1 MKKIKFLAA
10 MMLVVV
16 LCFTWVTSAFAF
28 TYTLD
33 EDVTVHAKQ
42 ALLLNTDTNTV
53 VYEKGSDEKI
63 DPSALVKIMTGAL
76 VMEYV
81 TDEHLDD
88 SITIS
93 EQVLNEFTNQYSGYI
108 VTGLSAGEKVT
119 IQDLLAGLMI
129 KSANDA
135 AVLLADYVEDEY
147 LNGASFID
155 VMNEKANELGCTST
169 HFVNTHG
176 LQEDGQ
182 FSTASDLM
190 KITQYALSFPSLKE
204 ICSYETYRVDRGND
218 QEDLVFYNTNSMI
231 LSSSSSY
238 YSPAGAVRGATT
250 SEGDMHLV
258 TTATYQGQHYILVL
272 LNCPAENSKGEEVDY
287 PYEDTEALYRWALT
301 SYEVKE
307 VMSKGDIISGV
318 EVPVHLS
325 FNKKYTILVPASDV
339 YLLLPVDMEVTDFVK
354 SIHLDD
360 EELKGP
366 LPKGQEV
373 GTMDLLLDGE
383 VLATVG
389 LETSEE
395 IDRSSLLYAFDL
407 IASFFSLPL
416 IRILLILLVIFAVGY
431 VLYMIQIN
439 SAKEQQK
446 RKEELK
452 RKRRNRE

>member
-10 MMLVVV
+10 MMLVVI
-16 LCFTWVTSAFAF
+16 LCFIWVTSAFAF

-42 ALLLNTDTNTV
+42 ALLLNTDTNTI
-53 VYEKGSDEKI
+53 VYEKGADEKV

-81 TDEHLDD
+81 TEDHLDD
-88 SITIS
+88 PVTVS
-93 EQVLNEFTNQYSGYI
+93 EQVLDEFNNQYSGYI
-108 VTGLSAGEKVT
+108 VTGLSAGETVT

-147 LNGASFID
+147 LNGASFVD

-169 HFVNTHG
+169 YFVNTHG

-182 FSTASDLM
+182 FSTASDMM
-190 KITQYALSFPSLKE
+190 KITQYALSFPKLKE
-204 ICSYETYRVDRGND
+204 ICSYDSYRIDRG
-218 QEDLVFYNTNSMI
+218 EDLDDLLFYNTNSMI
-231 LSSSSSY
+231 FPSSTSY

-250 SEGDMHLV
+250 AEGDMHLV

-272 LNCPAENSKGEEVDY
+272 LNCPSENSEGEEVDY

-301 SYEVKE
+301 SYEVQE

-325 FNKKYTILVPASDV
+325 FSKKYTILVPSSDV
-339 YLLLPVDMEVTDFVK
+339 YLLLPVDTEVEDFVK
-354 SIHLDD
+354 SVHLDD

-366 LPKGQEV
+366 LAKGEEV
-373 GTMDLLLDGE
+373 GTMDLLMDGE

-389 LETSEE
+389 LATSEE
-395 IDRSSLLYAFDL
+395 IDRSSLLYTFDL
-407 IASFFSLPL
+407 IATFFSLPL
-416 IRILLILLVIFAVGY
+416 IRILLILLVIFVVGY

>member
-1 MKKIKFLAA
+1 MKKIKFLTAI
-10 MMLVVV
+10 MLVVI

-28 TYTLD
+28 TYTLS

-88 SITIS
+88 PITIS

-108 VTGLSAGEKVT
+108 VTGLSAGETVT

-190 KITQYALSFPSLKE
+190 KITQYALSFPRLKE

-218 QEDLVFYNTNSMI
+218 EEDLLFYNTNSMI

-238 YSPAGAVRGATT
+238 YSPAGAVRGR
-250 SEGDMHLV
+250 LP
-258 TTATYQGQHYILVL
+258 Q
-272 LNCPAENSKGEEVDY
+272 
-287 PYEDTEALYRWALT
+287 
-301 SYEVKE
+301 KE
-307 VMSKGDIISGV
+307 ICI
-318 EVPVHLS
+318 
-325 FNKKYTILVPASDV
+325 
-339 YLLLPVDMEVTDFVK
+339 
-354 SIHLDD
+354 
-360 EELKGP
+360 
-366 LPKGQEV
+366 
-373 GTMDLLLDGE
+373 
-383 VLATVG
+383 
-389 LETSEE
+389 
-395 IDRSSLLYAFDL
+395 
-407 IASFFSLPL
+407 
-416 IRILLILLVIFAVGY
+416 
-431 VLYMIQIN
+431 
-439 SAKEQQK
+439 
-446 RKEELK
+446 
-452 RKRRNRE
+452 